1 MNYMRAMIPILLI
14 ALLGGCG
21 AKISG
26 DTYCDLARPLLFDG
40 KDTVGYLLKHDRIL
54 LVDILVHNE
63 TSARVC
69 KE

>member
-1 MNYMRAMIPILLI
+1 MNWTRLTIPTLLI
-14 ALLGGCG
+14 VLLAGCG

-26 DTYCDLARPLLFDG
+26 DTYCDLARPLLFDS
-40 KDTVGYLLKHDRIL
+40 KDTVGYLLKHDRNL
-54 LVDILVHNE
+54 LVDILVSNE